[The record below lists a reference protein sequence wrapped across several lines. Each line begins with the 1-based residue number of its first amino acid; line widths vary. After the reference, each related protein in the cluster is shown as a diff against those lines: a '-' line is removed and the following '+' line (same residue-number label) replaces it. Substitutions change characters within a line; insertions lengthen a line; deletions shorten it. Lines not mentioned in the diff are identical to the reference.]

1 MNPGLRRIASIFL
14 VLSLAGAAAPTP
26 VLAHTSSAHQ
36 QRVLRAQER
45 GIKARLRRLK
55 RSLAK
60 SEAAHAEASGALAAA
75 ERAISKTNRHLHR
88 LAAQRQ
94 ATERKIAD
102 LQRREAVLA
111 AAQSTHEAGLAVS
124 AREAFALSQLPA
136 LELAIDP
143 AQSWIDMSDRAYLD
157 ALIRRQAQ
165 RIRDLRS
172 RRSDLADIEAESR
185 ARSAELQQIA
195 DDERTSRARL
205 LKEEKTRR
213 AVLAKLA
220 KQISMQRRSVASLEH
235 DDARLAHLIDRLGRL
250 LAGRHRRSPRTGP
263 HGGRPVENLAAL
275 EHFEPPRGA
284 AFSRLRGRL
293 LLPVAGAIV
302 SRFGAPR
309 LDDAGHPQAGAPVW
323 KGILIRAPAGAEVH
337 AVAAGR
343 VVYADWLRGF
353 GNLLIVDHGNGF
365 LSVYADNESLLR
377 NLGDKVRSDEV
388 VALVG
393 DTGENRQSGLYFEM
407 RYRGRPFDPLKWA
420 HAR

>member
-143 AQSWIDMSDRAYLD
+143 AQSWVDMSDRAYLD

-172 RRSDLADIEAESR
+172 RRSDLADLEAESR

-195 DDERTSRARL
+195 DDERTSRVRL

-220 KQISMQRRSVASLEH
+220 QQISMQRRSVASLEH

-250 LAGRHRRSPRTGP
+250 LAGRHRRSPRAGP
-263 HGGRPVENLAAL
+263 HGGRPGENLAAL

-309 LDDAGHPQAGAPVW
+309 LDDAGHPQAGAPAW
-323 KGILIRAPAGAEVH
+323 KGIFIRAPAGTEVH

-393 DTGENRQSGLYFEM
+393 DTWETRQSGLYFEM